1 MRCIVGK
8 LGIGGLPRW
17 GTWMCQKDYARVISA
32 RDQSGCHWSRFG
44 ANVGEV
50 GLGTGSEWYRC
61 SRTRPVRSSQALCD
75 IELSELKKRD

>member
-1 MRCIVGK
+1 MDCQ
-8 LGIGGLPRW
+8 GGERGCVYEVSLRW
-17 GTWMCQKDYARVISA
+17 PCQKDYARVISA